1 MSQTM
6 PRTLRTNR
14 LRHNSKP
21 RLPRRQR
28 CQRTEKR
35 KAPLPIFG
43 VFGLLALVLA
53 LAAGAYAFLLQT
65 KLDKLQKALK
75 QDEITIQ
82 TVADK
87 AAAAQGTA
95 LDSQAKATDV
105 TGKLGL
111 LDSRAEN
118 KFKGYD
124 DYITKSL
131 PTELKK
137 IPQLEARMIEENK
150 ALANKNTEEDNQLQD
165 LRQLV
170 QTNGPAWRRPSRS
183 PSGRTPFCAQCCLTL
198 MQSLRKSLPHLNGNR
213 SRHS

>member
-1 MSQTM
+1 MLPSNVPDDAPDPPNQPAEAQLEAAPPPAPEM
-6 PRTLRTNR
+6 PA
-14 LRHNSKP
+14 P
-21 RLPRRQR
+21 
-28 CQRTEKR
+28 EKR

-150 ALANKNTEEDNQLQD
+150 ALANKNTEEDNRLQD

-170 QTNGPAWRRPSRS
+170 QTNGSRLETAIQVTKRQDTILRAML
-183 PSGRTPFCAQCCLTL
+183 PNFDAKPEKKLATP
-198 MQSLRKSLPHLNGNR
+198 
-213 SRHS
+213 